1 MMSGKLLNS
10 EPLYVQLRTALAR
23 RIASGDW
30 KPGETIPN
38 ELDLA
43 KEYGLS
49 AGTVRKALDWMEE
62 AKLISRQQGRGTF
75 VTDPASKES
84 SRRFNRLRDA
94 GGGILRLE
102 SALVSIS
109 SATADDRARTR
120 LRLQPGQ
127 AVTKLGKLSSVQG
140 QPVMFEEIAVP
151 TELFPSISGASDLQP
166 PCYDLLELAQ
176 RNGILIGKGE
186 ERISIE
192 AATPS
197 MASQLGIEPGKQVL
211 VLDRVVHTIED
222 RPAEWR
228 MAWCNLGAN
237 HYLTELS

>member
-1 MMSGKLLNS
+1 MSARLLNS

-84 SRRFNRLRDA
+84 SRRFNRLRQAD
-94 GGGILRLE
+94 GSPVRLE
-102 SALVSIS
+102 
-109 SATADDRARTR
+109 RTQLSVTIGAASEIEQER
-120 LRLQPGQ
+120 LRLSPGESV
-127 AVTKLGKLSSVQG
+127 ARVRLLSSVQG
-140 QPVMFEEIAVP
+140 KPVLYEEAMVP
-151 TELFPSISGASDLQP
+151 TARFPSLVDRPDPAQV
-166 PCYDLLELAQ
+166 YDLLELAH
-176 RNGILIGKGE
+176 RNGVLIGKGE
-186 ERISIE
+186 ERISTVVADKTIAGHLQVAADTILVVFDRTVLSIE
-192 AATPS
+192 EHP
-197 MASQLGIEPGKQVL
+197 I
-211 VLDRVVHTIED
+211 
-222 RPAEWR
+222 EWR
-228 MAWCNLGAN
+228 TTWANLGDN
-237 HYLTELS
+237 YYLSVLN

>member
-1 MMSGKLLNS
+1 MSGKLLNS
-10 EPLYVQLRTALAR
+10 EPLYVQLRVALSR

-84 SRRFNRLRDA
+84 TRRFNRLRDA
-94 GGGILRLE
+94 SGAILRVDAHMIAISTSPASKTEAARLDMGPE
-102 SALVSIS
+102 QRVTRMSKLASA
-109 SATADDRARTR
+109 
-120 LRLQPGQ
+120 
-127 AVTKLGKLSSVQG
+127 QG
-140 QPVMFEEIAVP
+140 RPILFEQIAVP
-151 TELFPSISGASDLQP
+151 TDLFPMLAGNEGAEST
-166 PCYDLLELAQ
+166 CYDLLEFAQ
-176 RNGILIGKGE
+176 RSGVLIGRGD
-186 ERISIE
+186 ERISIGVAE
-192 AATPS
+192 GEVASHLGVSPGTP
-197 MASQLGIEPGKQVL
+197 LL
-211 VLDRVVHTIED
+211 VLDRTIRTIEN

-228 MAWCNLGAN
+228 VAWCNLGPH
-237 HYLTELS
+237 HYLAELS

>member
-1 MMSGKLLNS
+1 MSGKLLNA

-38 ELDLA
+38 ELELA

-84 SRRFNRLRDA
+84 SRRFNRLRDSN
-94 GGGILRLE
+94 GGPLRLE
-102 SALVSIS
+102 RTHVSRS
-109 SATADDRARTR
+109 SGEASDTERTR
-120 LRLQPGQ
+120 LGL
-127 AVTKLGKLSSVQG
+127 AVGSAVARVRTLSSAQG
-140 QPVMFEEIAVP
+140 TPVVIEETVVP
-151 TELFPSISGASDLQP
+151 TELFPSLATNDETRG
-166 PCYDLLELAQ
+166 CYDLLELAH
-176 RNGILIGKGE
+176 RNGVLIGKGE
-186 ERISIE
+186 ERISMAPAD
-192 AATPS
+192 AAT
-197 MASQLGIEPGKQVL
+197 ASTLGVAPGTL
-211 VLDRVVHTIED
+211 VAVFDRTVQTIED

-228 MAWCNLGAN
+228 RAWCNLGSN
-237 HYLTELS
+237 HYLADLS

>member
-1 MMSGKLLNS
+1 MSGKLLNS

-94 GGGILRLE
+94 DGAILRCE
-102 SALVSIS
+102 KTTIS
-109 SATADDRARTR
+109 VTTQEAASEEL
-120 LRLQPGQ
+120 LRLGL
-127 AVTKLGKLSSVQG
+127 AAGDRVTKICNLASAQGKAL
-140 QPVMFEEIAVP
+140 MHEEIAVP
-151 TELFPSISGASDLQP
+151 TALFPTLGTKQDAGARLP
-166 PCYDLLELAQ
+166 YDLLELAQ
-176 RNGILIGKGE
+176 RNGLLIGKGQ
-186 ERISIE
+186 ERISI
-192 AATPS
+192 AAADTAV
-197 MASQLGIEPGKQVL
+197 ASQLGITAGTYIAIF
-211 VLDRVVHTIED
+211 DRVVYTIED
-222 RPAEWR
+222 RPVEWR
-228 MAWCNLGAN
+228 KAWCNLDTH
-237 HYLTELS
+237 HYLAELG